1 MLSVNEYNCGVWQGR
16 TILVLLLQ
24 RESVKGCEH
33 IVRYE
38 QVGHSSCS
46 RVLPLDLSLRAHDQ
60 DGHVGG
66 EDALGTDC

>member
-1 MLSVNEYNCGVWQGR
+1 M
-16 TILVLLLQ
+16 LLLQ
-24 RESVKGCEH
+24 RESVKGCEQ

-38 QVGHSSCS
+38 ELRRSSCS

-60 DGHVGG
+60 DGRIVG